1 MPVVFVVPSLL
12 AGTVYSEPSPAR
24 LAWLAQLEE
33 TVHALAQRWSLVLG
47 APFEPGGKTAWVA
60 RARDPAGRDMVL
72 KVGWAHSEA
81 EHEPDGLRAWHGHGT
96 VLIYD
101 ACRLGQ
107 TSALLLERCRPGTSL
122 SRVRAEPE
130 QDQIVAALLGRL
142 WQAPAAGYGFR
153 PLAVMCQ
160 AWVEGFHR
168 RLAAAPTD
176 ARLIDPGL
184 ARAGAELF
192 AALPGSARREVLLC
206 TDLHAGNV
214 LTAQREPWLVID
226 PKPFVGDPCY
236 DVLQHVL
243 NCEER
248 LTADPAGLARRMAD
262 LAELDRGRV
271 TQWLFARCVIESIDN
286 QRLRAVAAALAP
298 T

>member
-1 MPVVFVVPSLL
+1 VVFVVPSLL
-12 AGTVYSEPSPAR
+12 ASTVRAEPSPAR
-24 LAWLAQLEE
+24 LAWLAQLED
-33 TVHALAQRWSLVLG
+33 TVHQLARRWSLILG
-47 APFEPGGKTAWVA
+47 APFEPGGSTAWVA
-60 RARDPAGRDMVL
+60 PAQDRTGRNMVL
-72 KVGWAHSEA
+72 KVGWAHPEA
-81 EHEPDGLRAWHGHGT
+81 EHEPEGLRAWHGAGT

-101 ACRLGQ
+101 ACRFGQ
-107 TSALLLERCRPGTSL
+107 STAMLLERCHPGTSL
-122 SRVRAEPE
+122 GERRPETE
-130 QDQIVAALLGRL
+130 QDEIVAGLLGRL
-142 WQAPAAGYGFR
+142 WQAPITGFGFR
-153 PLAVMCQ
+153 SLAVMCQ

-168 RLAAAPTD
+168 RLAAAPSD
-176 ARLIDPGL
+176 ARRIDPGL

-192 AALPGSARREVLLC
+192 AALPGSAQREVLLC

-214 LTAQREPWLVID
+214 LAAQREPWLVID

-236 DVLQHVL
+236 DVLQHLL

-262 LAELDRGRV
+262 LVELDASRV

-286 QRLRAVAAALAP
+286 QHMQAVGTALAP